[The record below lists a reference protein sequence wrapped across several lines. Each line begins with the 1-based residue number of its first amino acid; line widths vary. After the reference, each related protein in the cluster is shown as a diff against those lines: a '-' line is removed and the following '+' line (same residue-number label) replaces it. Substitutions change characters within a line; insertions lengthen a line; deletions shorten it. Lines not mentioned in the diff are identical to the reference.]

1 MGIMNS
7 IRRMNSAS
15 LLTESDTLLTVSIF
29 SLHSHS
35 SLIYDKGKIFYLQES
50 YYIKIHTDN
59 SRVFP
64 FIWVNLERKR
74 VNKISLIVHNSNI
87 LQVFLQVLQS
97 SFLQTRTI
105 IYCFHWC
112 DNSYFM
118 QKKTNLLILENNDF
132 TTTWSKCVGILS
144 VLSHTCLQLI
154 YSRLNLKYI
163 KAQAQVAQ
171 L

>member
-64 FIWVNLERKR
+64 FI
-74 VNKISLIVHNSNI
+74 
-87 LQVFLQVLQS
+87 
-97 SFLQTRTI
+97 
-105 IYCFHWC
+105 
-112 DNSYFM
+112 
-118 QKKTNLLILENNDF
+118 
-132 TTTWSKCVGILS
+132 
-144 VLSHTCLQLI
+144 
-154 YSRLNLKYI
+154 
-163 KAQAQVAQ
+163 
-171 L
+171 